1 MKNDTNFNLGVA
13 LVHYK
18 PIILIHNISIA
29 GSDKNNIC
37 KLSVCTKRTSINEEH
52 NKHQYNEIYR
62 KCFSLSF

>member
-37 KLSVCTKRTSINEEH
+37 KLSVCTKRTAIDEKY
-52 NKHQYNEIYR
+52 NKHTYNKLYR
-62 KCFSLSF
+62 KGFS